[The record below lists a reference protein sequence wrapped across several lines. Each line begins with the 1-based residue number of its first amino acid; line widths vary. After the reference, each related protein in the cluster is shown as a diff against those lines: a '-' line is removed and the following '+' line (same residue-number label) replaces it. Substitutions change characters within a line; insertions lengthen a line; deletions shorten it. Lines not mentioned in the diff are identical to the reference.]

1 MAKGSDL
8 IRVDRTTCGGFI
20 CRFTMLGVP
29 VAREI
34 DRVTGGKN
42 PGIYTIAG
50 SLPGDSLD
58 GLGYAGTLHNKSSCP
73 GPVRFIASMMNDTY
87 EL

>member
-1 MAKGSDL
+1 
-8 IRVDRTTCGGFI
+8 
-20 CRFTMLGVP
+20 MLGVP

-34 DRVTGGKN
+34 DRVTGGQH

-50 SLPGDSLD
+50 SIPGDSLD

>member
-20 CRFTMLGVP
+20 CRFTILGVP

-34 DRVTGGKN
+34 DRVTGGQH

-50 SLPGDSLD
+50 SIHGDSLD
-58 GLGYAGTLHNKSSCP
+58 GTG
-73 GPVRFIASMMNDTY
+73 
-87 EL
+87 

>member
-1 MAKGSDL
+1 MAIGNDL
-8 IRVDRTTCGGFI
+8 IRGDRTTCGGFI

-34 DRVTGGKN
+34 DRVTGGQH

-50 SLPGDSLD
+50 SIPGDSLD
-58 GLGYAGTLHNKSSCP
+58 GLG
-73 GPVRFIASMMNDTY
+73 
-87 EL
+87 